1 MENKLYIVGTPI
13 GNLGD
18 ITIRALETLKSVDII
33 LAEDTRQTLK
43 LLNHFDIKKHMISYH
58 RHNEDDKIN
67 TVVSLLDEGKNIAL
81 VSDAGMPII
90 SDPGSN
96 LVKYLIEKGYK
107 IEVVPGVTA
116 LTTAIVKSGL
126 DSTRFAFEGF
136 LSVNKK
142 QRNSRLNEIKNDT
155 RTLIFY
161 EAPHKILVTL
171 EDMLKVFGNRNI
183 CISRELTKFH
193 EEQMYTNLKDA
204 IEKIKIDGIKGEIV
218 LLVEGVNKEKIEEK
232 ERDLL
237 KEKSNIEL
245 VKEEMKKGFSKKD
258 AIKNVAKLK
267 GISKNEVYQDCIE
280 L

>member
-171 EDMLKVFGNRNI
+171 EDMLKVFENRNI
-183 CISRELTKFH
+183 CISRELTKLH

-218 LLVEGVNKEKIEEK
+218 LLVEGANKEKIEEK

>member
-67 TVVSLLDEGKNIAL
+67 TVVSLLDEEKNIAL

-183 CISRELTKFH
+183 CISRELTKLH

-204 IEKIKIDGIKGEIV
+204 IENIKIDGIKGEIV
-218 LLVEGVNKEKIEEK
+218 LLVEGANKEKIEEK

-245 VKEEMKKGFSKKD
+245 VKEEMKKCFSKKD

>member
-183 CISRELTKFH
+183 CISRELTKLH

>member
-67 TVVSLLDEGKNIAL
+67 TVISLLDEGKNIAL

-183 CISRELTKFH
+183 CISRELTKLH

-218 LLVEGVNKEKIEEK
+218 LLVEGANKEKIEEK